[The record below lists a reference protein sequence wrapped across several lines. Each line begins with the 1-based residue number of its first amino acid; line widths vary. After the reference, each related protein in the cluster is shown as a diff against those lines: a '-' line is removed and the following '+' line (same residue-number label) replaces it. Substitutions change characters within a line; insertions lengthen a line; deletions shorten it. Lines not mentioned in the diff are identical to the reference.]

1 MQALAALVI
10 LSRTHTV
17 TTQRT
22 ATLPL
27 NLTDLPTEILQLIIE
42 FLIGNKQGFT
52 SYRLIQG
59 DAFNSP
65 IIIDRTHEAAVAFF
79 SRSRRWHVRFHLPIE
94 SAPNILLTCQLI
106 SQIAQPFYRRMCMK
120 RVESPPRCAH
130 LLPMLVPE
138 IKNRN
143 VEEVMLVL
151 GDDDNV
157 EYDGLEMLRPSGFGV
172 YPSLKEVVMVVD
184 KDEYVSSQNIGG
196 VVEPCKLSRAYTPK
210 NDFKNFGKWMR
221 ESERYKELPSV
232 RFFTEMRISFRF
244 GETFCG
250 RRLLKLF
257 VNLEARFIFFVAGL
271 MRMKKK

>member
-1 MQALAALVI
+1 
-10 LSRTHTV
+10 
-17 TTQRT
+17 
-22 ATLPL
+22 
-27 NLTDLPTEILQLIIE
+27 
-42 FLIGNKQGFT
+42 
-52 SYRLIQG
+52 
-59 DAFNSP
+59 
-65 IIIDRTHEAAVAFF
+65 
-79 SRSRRWHVRFHLPIE
+79 
-94 SAPNILLTCQLI
+94 
-106 SQIAQPFYRRMCMK
+106 
-120 RVESPPRCAH
+120 
-130 LLPMLVPE
+130 MLVPE

-250 RRLLKLF
+250 RRLL
-257 VNLEARFIFFVAGL
+257 VSAHYGL
-271 MRMKKK
+271 ASCCRNITC